1 MNLVKKILFITIFL
15 IIPCYTLNI
24 SAISRD
30 YSYIQ
35 QEDIKYPLKNGR
47 PTTLGINYYVKN
59 NEDKFISEF
68 QELVKDTLYD
78 VYITVDDIRKYTD
91 DPNTLGYCAVGMG
104 SSEIVITNEP
114 RYLHYEYSMLTPYQ
128 RKAILESNNFVKGVI
143 FHELTHNYFNQVIL
157 EMRID
162 SMDVSME
169 YNNFNMI
176 PKNSFGSNFIEEGI
190 AVYMTVKKGEIIF
203 GKDFIPESVE
213 QIQNKDYKYYI
224 KYNYSCVFVRPI
236 LDKYGIKQGMKLLI
250 GNRPPSY
257 EEMMKPE
264 LYYNRLK

>member
-1 MNLVKKILFITIFL
+1 MNLFKKILFIILL
-15 IIPCYTLNI
+15 IIPGYTLNNDVV
-24 SAISRD
+24 ARD

-35 QEDIKYPLKNGR
+35 QEIKYPLKGGR
-47 PTTLGINYYVKN
+47 PTTFGINYYTKN
-59 NEDKFISEF
+59 NENKFIKEF
-68 QELVKDTLYD
+68 EEMVGDTLYD
-78 VYITVDDIRKYTD
+78 VYITVDDIRKYSD
-91 DPNTLGYCAVGMG
+91 DPDVLGYCASGMG

-114 RYLHYEYSMLTPYQ
+114 RYIAYEYSMLNNYQ
-128 RKAILESNNFVKGVI
+128 KNNTLEANNFVKGVI
-143 FHELTHNYFNQVIL
+143 FHELGHYYFNQVML

-162 SMDVSME
+162 SMTVSPE

-190 AVYMTVKKGEIIF
+190 SVYITVKKGEIIF
-203 GKDFIPESVE
+203 GQDFIPKSIE
-213 QIQNKDYKYYI
+213 QIQDKYYKYYI

-236 LDKYGIKQGMKLLI
+236 LNKYGIKNGMKLLI